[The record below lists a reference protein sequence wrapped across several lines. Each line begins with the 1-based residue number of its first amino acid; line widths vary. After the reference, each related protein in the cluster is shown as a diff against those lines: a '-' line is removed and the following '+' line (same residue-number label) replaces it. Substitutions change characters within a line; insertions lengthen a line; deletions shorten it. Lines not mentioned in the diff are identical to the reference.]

1 MTNLRTIAKK
11 TVGAAVGFITKPAEV
26 QPYKCKICGKW
37 TKYASKG
44 KGICKKCY
52 DKMDEEEP

>member
-1 MTNLRTIAKK
+1 MIAKK